1 MSKYLTALDNND
13 KKVLIIT
20 HENHDFGAEDFK
32 NKLGLKCVLSCGHLD
47 INDDGV
53 MFVDERSSIYN
64 AADPDFIIEQF
75 NTGNIKQFN
84 LKRRYTDEDII
95 LSNIDNHHYL
105 TFQETSLDF
114 NVISKK
120 NQNKTF
126 GYMSVDEWKELQK
139 SKSITCN

>member
-13 KKVLIIT
+13 KKVLIVT

-64 AADPDFIIEQF
+64 PDDPDFVIEQF
-75 NTGNIKQFN
+75 NNGNMKQFN

-95 LSNIDNHHYL
+95 LSNIDEHYYL
-105 TFQETSLDF
+105 TFQKPSLDF
-114 NVISKK
+114 NVISKN
-120 NQNKTF
+120 NQHKTF
-126 GYMSVDEWKELQK
+126 GYMTMAEWAEIQK
-139 SKSITCN
+139 NKNSTCN

>member
-13 KKVLIIT
+13 KKILIIT

-53 MFVDERSSIYN
+53 MYVDENSAIYN
-64 AADPDFIIEQF
+64 AIDPDFVIEQF
-75 NTGNIKQFN
+75 NTGNMKQFN

-95 LSNIDNHHYL
+95 LSNIEENYYL
-105 TFQETSLDF
+105 TFQKQLLNF
-114 NVISKK
+114 NIISKK

-126 GYMSVDEWKELQK
+126 GYMSLDEWKELQK
-139 SKSITCN
+139 NKSITCN